1 MSDQQTTDI
10 MRDMQ
15 RKCLDALASVTR
27 SGGEWCASFQ
37 RIQDATELS
46 RTHVKRSIRALARKG
61 LAEFHKGLCNEDG
74 EFTGAGYCISA
85 AGRGMA
91 GAPDD
96 AAEEPSAQAAPGQQA
111 PLRYVAHRPELT
123 LGHAGISSTAGP

>member
-1 MSDQQTTDI
+1 MAEKPTSMS
-10 MRDMQ
+10 DMQ

-91 GAPDD
+91 YNGAPDD
-96 AAEEPSAQAAPGQQA
+96 AAEEPSAQAAPGQ
-111 PLRYVAHRPELT
+111 
-123 LGHAGISSTAGP
+123 